1 MKTYTVNY
9 LFKNILKS
17 ASYKS
22 EMAGQTDYFEKEIFI
37 TVEPPLMAI
46 SPQWP
51 PLYKSH
57 CLIFVSMDSPYI
69 DSCLNLSY
77 NSNLFIMATFF
88 CPQGGHCGEVQ
99 DSVVLSPY
107 FN

>member
-22 EMAGQTDYFEKEIFI
+22 EMTGQTDYFEKEIFI

-69 DSCLNLSY
+69 DSCLNLS
-77 NSNLFIMATFF
+77 L
-88 CPQGGHCGEVQ
+88 QW
-99 DSVVLSPY
+99 
-107 FN
+107 